1 MSFGKI
7 FTFDID
13 RENLAVT
20 VKRSFEAPVDLV
32 WAAWTEADLLAQW
45 WAPRPWKAVTKD
57 MDFREGGRWL
67 YAMTSPEGERNWVL
81 ETFGNIVPLESFSIH
96 NTFCDEHGIAPPDA
110 MRSTWD
116 NTFAESGRGTLVTN
130 VIRYESEASLD
141 AHIRMGFK
149 EGYGMGLDQLEETL
163 ASLRS

>member
-67 YAMTSPEGERNWVL
+67 YAMTSPEGEKHWVL
-81 ETFGNIVPLESFSIH
+81 ETFRNVLPQKSFSIH
-96 NTFCDEHGIAPPDA
+96 NAFCDEQGVPSPDA
-110 MRSTWD
+110 LTSIWD
-116 NTFAESGRGTLVTN
+116 NTFAEAERGTLVTN
-130 VIRYESEASLD
+130 IIRYESEASLN
-141 AHIRMGFK
+141 AHAQMGFK
-149 EGYGMGLDQLEETL
+149 EGYTMGLDQLEEVL
-163 ASLRS
+163 ASLSK